1 MGYISLDHLKSTIQ
15 IIVGV
20 ITIMSLYFILSIT
33 MIIPSERNAET
44 CVNQTGN
51 FEWQG
56 ANGKIYCQDN
66 GKWVI
71 AKDSNGN

>member
-1 MGYISLDHLKSTIQ
+1 MEKIRSVVQVTL
-15 IIVGV
+15 GV
-20 ITIMSLYFILSIT
+20 ITIMSLYSILNIT

>member
-1 MGYISLDHLKSTIQ
+1 MEKIRSVVQVTL
-15 IIVGV
+15 GV
-20 ITIMSLYFILSIT
+20 ITIMSLYSILNIT

-44 CVNQTGN
+44 CVNQTGS

-66 GKWVI
+66 GKWVL
-71 AKDSNGN
+71 AKENE